1 MFQPS
6 WKDTQIFFKEKPTQR
21 LLFLAKDILQ
31 KSREKKKQTDF
42 SLLFSSVDTFP
53 TVPGSFKNSRE
64 TEALYT

>member
-6 WKDTQIFFKEKPTQR
+6 WKDTPIFFKEKPTQR
-21 LLFLAKDILQ
+21 LLCLAKDILQ
-31 KSREKKKQTDF
+31 KSREKKNNF

-64 TEALYT
+64 TEAL